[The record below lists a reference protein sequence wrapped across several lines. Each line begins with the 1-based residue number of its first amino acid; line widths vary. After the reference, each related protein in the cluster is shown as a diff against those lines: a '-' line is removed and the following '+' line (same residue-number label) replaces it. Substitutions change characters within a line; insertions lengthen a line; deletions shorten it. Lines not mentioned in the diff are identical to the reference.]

1 MAKTV
6 GKRKIKAKKPVQ
18 SKKPVQRKRE
28 VNLFDFS
35 DDVNQPFVDEPFD
48 DGSFFHPA
56 RTTRNLTGVAM
67 GVTMVGIIPPL
78 ISTL

>member
-1 MAKTV
+1 MARTV
-6 GKRKIKAKKPVQ
+6 GKRRVKAKTPVE
-18 SKKPVQRKRE
+18 RKRE

-35 DDVNQPFVDEPFD
+35 DDFGTFEDPFD
-48 DGSFFHPA
+48 DGDFLGAGHPNPA
-56 RTTRNLTGVAM
+56 RTTRDLTGVAV